1 MRYIVAIIS
10 TILTLSW
17 CPMSS
22 FNTLPIFVALVEAG
36 SFSKAGEQL
45 NTSKSAVSKRISQLE
60 SDLGVRLFNRTT
72 RSLTLTE
79 AGEEYYDYASQAI
92 SLAKEAEYAVSRLQA
107 KPKGKLKISVP
118 MTFGR
123 LYVSNLIP
131 TFLALYP
138 DIQIEMVMDDKR
150 QDFIKQGFDIGIRIG
165 QLEDSSLVAKKIALC
180 RSVICASE
188 AYLAKHG
195 TPQKPHDLNDHN
207 CLYYSY
213 FRAGQDWLFHKKA
226 DKKENAFIKVTPKG
240 NYRVNNSDALHDAAI
255 AGLGIVNMPTFIVGP
270 DLVRNKLTQILTH
283 YPQPIHGIYAIFP
296 ERKHLAAKVRVF
308 IDFLQQEIGGDTP
321 IWDQG
326 LS

>member
-1 MRYIVAIIS
+1 
-10 TILTLSW
+10 
-17 CPMSS
+17 MSN

-123 LYVSNLIP
+123 LYISHLIP
-131 TFLALYP
+131 KFLALYP
-138 DIQIEMVMDDKR
+138 DIQIEMIMDDKR

-165 QLEDSSLVAKKIALC
+165 LLEDSSLVAKKIALC
-180 RSVICASE
+180 RSVICASN
-188 AYLAKHG
+188 AYLSNSG
-195 TPQKPHDLNDHN
+195 IPQTPSDLSQHN

-213 FRAGQDWLFHKKA
+213 FRAGQDWLFHKKP
-226 DKKENAFIKVTPKG
+226 DKKESDFIKVTPKG
-240 NYRVNNSDALHDAAI
+240 NYRVNNSEALHDAAL
-255 AGLGIVNMPTFIVGP
+255 AGLGIANMPTFIVGP
-270 DLVRNKLTQILTH
+270 DLANKKLTQVLTN

-296 ERKHLAAKVRVF
+296 ERRHLAAKVKVF
-308 IDFLQQEIGGDTP
+308 IEFLQQEIGGDTP